1 MTNVPRSWDISEYKD
16 VNTLNYYE
24 KYKKEHGEEEEKIDE
39 LMDSINL
46 FARDNSRTPVQ
57 WDSSEHAGFST
68 GTPWTK
74 VNPNYKV
81 INVEL
86 QLENK
91 NSVLAFYREVL
102 RVRKEYKDL
111 LIYGDFKILDNDNEK
126 TFTYVKVNGGRT
138 ALVVLNFSAD
148 IVPFEKPLDGNYE
161 LVISNSELQSE
172 AELTPWEARFYV
184 VA

>member
-1 MTNVPRSWDISEYKD
+1 M
-16 VNTLNYYE
+16 
-24 KYKKEHGEEEEKIDE
+24 
-39 LMDSINL
+39 
-46 FARDNSRTPVQ
+46 
-57 WDSSEHAGFST
+57 
-68 GTPWTK
+68 
-74 VNPNYKV
+74 
-81 INVEL
+81 
-86 QLENK
+86 
-91 NSVLAFYREVL
+91 
-102 RVRKEYKDL
+102 